1 MTKKISPAVAVAIA
15 LSALILLSPLAAY
28 TNKQNE
34 GGKIVGRV
42 VERETGAPL
51 AAEVSVAMRGPRG
64 ITLTHVRASEQGWFE
79 LVGLSPAN
87 IQFNTRLEGYAVER
101 QSLSLG
107 EGEMRQIEFHLVKTV
122 IVHGQVLDEA
132 GAPIEDA
139 MIKVI
144 YAPDAAPEGAIAA
157 AYQWEVGE
165 SGEIRSD
172 ARGAYSIAVHP
183 EKAFVLEASHAKY
196 QPVRRAMAPT
206 AAREQAP
213 LMLAPKRHDER

>member
-1 MTKKISPAVAVAIA
+1 MTKKISPAVAVTIA

-34 GGKIVGRV
+34 GGKIVGRI
-42 VERETGAPL
+42 VERDTGAPL
-51 AAEVSVAMRGPRG
+51 AAELSVAMRGRRG

-79 LVGLSPAN
+79 LVGLSPAD

-107 EGEMRQIEFHLVKTV
+107 EGETRQLEFHLLKTV
-122 IVHGQVLDEA
+122 VVRGQVLDETD
-132 GAPIEDA
+132 APIEDA
-139 MIKVI
+139 IIKVI
-144 YAPDAAPEGAIAA
+144 QTPDAAIAA
-157 AYQWEVGE
+157 TYQWEAGE

-196 QPVRRAMAPT
+196 QPVRRAMDPT

-213 LMLAPKRHDER
+213 LTLAPKRSDER